1 MTVASTGQLALPLAW
16 QAARG
21 QKDFL
26 VSAANAA
33 AVQFLDSWG
42 TWPIPAA
49 ILIGPAASGKTHL
62 AAIFARRANARLW
75 DDADRAASEETL
87 FHAWN
92 EAIEA
97 RRPLLL
103 TARSAPAD
111 WNLALPDLR
120 SRLVATPQVRIGA
133 PDDALLRHV
142 FDKQWKD
149 RGLQAP
155 PEVSQYVLSRIER
168 SFEAVARAVLL
179 LDRASLAGQRPLTI
193 PLARDALID
202 M

>member
-1 MTVASTGQLALPLAW
+1 
-16 QAARG
+16 
-21 QKDFL
+21 
-26 VSAANAA
+26 
-33 AVQFLDSWG
+33 
-42 TWPIPAA
+42 
-49 ILIGPAASGKTHL
+49 
-62 AAIFARRANARLW
+62 
-75 DDADRAASEETL
+75 
-87 FHAWN
+87 
-92 EAIEA
+92 
-97 RRPLLL
+97 
-103 TARSAPAD
+103 
-111 WNLALPDLR
+111 
-120 SRLVATPQVRIGA
+120 VRIGA